1 MASVAEKL
9 KAGGTSEKKFP
20 LLETG
25 FHLSADEFH
34 ARYKQMPE
42 HVRAELI
49 EGIVYMASPLYS
61 PHGDGHFLLTQVLGA
76 YEEETPGVIGSIA
89 TSVRLDGKNEFQ
101 PDIHLR
107 IHPECGGR
115 TKNPENKLII
125 GGPEFVSEVSN
136 TTLEMDLHEKFEV
149 YLRDGVQEYLVWQL
163 AEEKLSLFAQE
174 SGRFREVRRDAKGI
188 LQSTVM
194 PGLWLNAPAILA
206 LNKKAALKTVRDGV
220 KSPEHAAFVKQLQG
234 GQK

>member
-9 KAGGTSEKKFP
+9 KSGGRSEKDFP
-20 LLETG
+20 LLESG
-25 FHLSADEFH
+25 YHLSADEFH

-42 HVRAELI
+42 SVRAELI

-61 PHGDGHFLLTQVLGA
+61 PHGDGHFLLTNILSI
-76 YEEETPGVIGSIA
+76 YEAETPGVTGSIA

-107 IHPECGGR
+107 IDPQCGGR
-115 TKNPENKLII
+115 TKNPDKTLIV
-125 GGPEFVSEVSN
+125 GGPEFVVEISN

-163 AEEKLSLFAQE
+163 QEEKLDLFAQRAGE
-174 SGRFREVRRDAKGI
+174 FEKVQLDAKGI
-188 LQSTVM
+188 LRSKVL

-206 LNKKAALKTVRDGV
+206 VNKKAAIKTMRDGV
-220 KSPEHAAFVKQLQG
+220 KSTEHAAFVKRLQG
-234 GQK
+234 GLK